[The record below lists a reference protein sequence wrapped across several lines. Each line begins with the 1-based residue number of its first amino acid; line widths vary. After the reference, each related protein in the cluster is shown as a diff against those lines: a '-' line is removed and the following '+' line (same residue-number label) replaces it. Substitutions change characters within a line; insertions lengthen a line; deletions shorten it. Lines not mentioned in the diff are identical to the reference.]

1 MLPGPLGWPLEGGT
15 KMKCRQHLNYRTEYH
30 THEDVLSI
38 LANII
43 SSSGGLKK
51 PLGGGSPDLS
61 VGLFFLG
68 GDGHSILFGILCF
81 SCFGVSHSES
91 SALSVANAPSEYS
104 LQHEST
110 DNDSISFDIIVS
122 E

>member
-1 MLPGPLGWPLEGGT
+1 
-15 KMKCRQHLNYRTEYH
+15 MKCRQHLNYSTEYH

-51 PLGGGSPDLS
+51 PLGGGFPDLS

-91 SALSVANAPSEYS
+91 SALSVANPPSEYS